1 MSNYDM
7 KITARYTEVLY
18 NLLNNDTTKDLINN
32 ALLSYP
38 LYISHK
44 NYEYM
49 NIPDLI
55 PTRNEINTKLLN
67 HYKYR
72 EIGFETVGRFI
83 EELEIAMNEI
93 MPYYNQ
99 MLYSIDQDFDVIF
112 NVNYERRT
120 TRENETSGEV
130 STESSLTNSGKNI
143 SSDTPQGELSITGN
157 NIDNVTY
164 ANNVAW
170 NKDSS
175 ESTGGSSSSGNE
187 NENILET
194 VKGNYGTVSAQELI
208 LKYRETI
215 INIVDMIINDR
226 RIKDLFM
233 NVY

>member
-1 MSNYDM
+1 MSDM
-7 KITARYTEVLY
+7 KLTAKYTEILY
-18 NLLNNDTTKDLINN
+18 NLLNDNTTKTLIDN

-49 NIPDLI
+49 NIPNLI
-55 PTRNEINTKLLN
+55 PTRKEINTKILN

-99 MLYSIDQDFDVIF
+99 MLYSLDQDFDVIF
-112 NVNYERRT
+112 NVNYQR
-120 TRENETSGEV
+120 TRERVNETSGSV
-130 STESSLTNSGKNI
+130 NTESSMTNSGKNI
-143 SSDTPQGELSITGN
+143 SSDTPQGELSITSQ
-157 NIDNVTY
+157 NIDNVSY

-175 ESTGGSSSSGNE
+175 TANGESSSSGAE
-187 NENILET
+187 NENIVET
-194 VKGNYGTVSAQELI
+194 VKGNYGVISAQELI

-226 RIKDLFM
+226 KIKDLFM

>member
-7 KITARYTEVLY
+7 KLTARYTEVLY
-18 NLLNNDTTKDLINN
+18 NILNNDSTKELINN
-32 ALLSYP
+32 ALLTYP
-38 LYISHK
+38 LYVSHK

-55 PTRNEINTKLLN
+55 PTRKEINEKLLN

-83 EELEIAMNEI
+83 EELEITMNEI

-112 NVNYERRT
+112 NVNYERTKNRA
-120 TRENETSGEV
+120 NETSGEV
-130 STESSLTNSGKNI
+130 STENSLTNTDKNI
-143 SSDTPQGELSITGN
+143 MSNTPQGELTITAN
-157 NIDNVTY
+157 NIDNVNY
-164 ANNVAW
+164 ADNVAW
-170 NKDSS
+170 SKNTSDSS
-175 ESTGGSSSSGNE
+175 GSSSSTGNE
-187 NENILET
+187 NEVTTET
-194 VKGNYGTVSAQELI
+194 VRGNYGTVSAQELI

-226 RIKDLFM
+226 KIKDLFM

>member
-1 MSNYDM
+1 MSDM
-7 KITARYTEVLY
+7 KLTAKYTEILY
-18 NLLNNDTTKDLINN
+18 NLLNDNTTKTLINN

-38 LYISHK
+38 LYVSHK

-49 NIPDLI
+49 NIPNLI
-55 PTRNEINTKLLN
+55 PTREEINTKILN

-112 NVNYERRT
+112 NVNYQK
-120 TRENETSGEV
+120 TRERVNETSGNV
-130 STESSLTNSGKNI
+130 TTESSMSNDGKAV
-143 SSDTPQGELSITGN
+143 SSDTPQGELSITSQ
-157 NIDNVTY
+157 NIDNVSY

-170 NKDSS
+170 NKGNSS
-175 ESTGGSSSSGNE
+175 ANGESSSTGAE
-187 NENILET
+187 NESIVET
-194 VKGNYGTVSAQELI
+194 IRGNYGVVSAQELI

-226 RIKDLFM
+226 KIKDLFM